1 MSKDKKKRLEGFN
14 RKGKYGYELLKFYT
28 AGLQLCGSE
37 VKSVK
42 QYHFAF
48 ADAYCLFIK
57 DELYLRGFSITPIG
71 GSEHVIVHDRK
82 LLLKRSELDKIS
94 SALDKGITIIPTKIF
109 ENDRGRIK
117 LEIAV
122 ARGKKEYDKRETIK
136 KRDAERQM
144 KTDI

>member
-1 MSKDKKKRLEGFN
+1 MSKDKKKRLEGYN
-14 RKGKYGYELLKFYT
+14 RKGKFGYELLKFYT

-48 ADAYCLFIK
+48 ADAYCLFIQ
-57 DELYLRGFSITPIG
+57 DELYLRGFSITPIQG
-71 GSEHVIVHDRK
+71 AEHVAVHDRK
-82 LLLKRSELDKIS
+82 LLLKRTELEKIS

-109 ENDRGRIK
+109 ENDRGRLK

>member
-1 MSKDKKKRLEGFN
+1 MSRDKKKRIEGHN
-14 RKGKYGYELLKFYT
+14 RKGKFGYELLKFYT

-42 QYHFAF
+42 QYYFTF

-57 DELYLRGFSITPIG
+57 DELYLRGFSITPMG
-71 GSEHVIVHDRK
+71 GSEHVSVHDRK

-117 LEIAV
+117 LEIAI

-144 KTDI
+144 KTEI

>member
-1 MSKDKKKRLEGFN
+1 MTKDKRKRIEAFN
-14 RKGKYGYELLKFYT
+14 RKGKFGYELLKFYT

-37 VKSVK
+37 VKSIK
-42 QYHFAF
+42 QYCFSF
-48 ADAYCLFIK
+48 SDAYCLFIRN
-57 DELYLRGFSITPIG
+57 ELYLRGFSITPIQ
-71 GSEHVIVHDRK
+71 GSEHMIVHDRK
-82 LLLKRSELDKIS
+82 LLLKRSELDKIQS
-94 SALDKGITIIPTKIF
+94 SLDKGITIIPAKIF

-144 KTDI
+144 KTEI